1 MIRKPGL
8 ISLAITLSIF
18 GYHYRKI
25 CRLYILQMSDSHE
38 LMGKKTQ
45 RKGNIMS
52 IYLED
57 KDIEQLMAEADEII
71 QQINSD
77 FIKEMEEED
86 RLRIE
91 IYAQNLKKR
100 KSEIESRIRKEK
112 TSETGSG
119 AQGMH
124 EAIDD
129 IVKAMNGLKKYFT
142 DFDQPPLNKKPAS

>member
-1 MIRKPGL
+1 M
-8 ISLAITLSIF
+8 T
-18 GYHYRKI
+18 
-25 CRLYILQMSDSHE
+25 
-38 LMGKKTQ
+38 T
-45 RKGNIMS
+45 
-52 IYLED
+52 YLED

-86 RLRIE
+86 RLQIE
-91 IYAQNLKKR
+91 IYAQKLKKR
-100 KSEIESRIRKEK
+100 KSEIQSRINKEG

-129 IVKAMNGLKKYFT
+129 IVKAMKAL
-142 DFDQPPLNKKPAS
+142 ASYLS

>member
-1 MIRKPGL
+1 
-8 ISLAITLSIF
+8 
-18 GYHYRKI
+18 
-25 CRLYILQMSDSHE
+25 
-38 LMGKKTQ
+38 
-45 RKGNIMS
+45 MS

-71 QQINSD
+71 QQITSD

-100 KSEIESRIRKEK
+100 RSEIQEK
-112 TSETGSG
+112 IGKKAVPGVGSG
-119 AQGMH
+119 AEGMH

-129 IVKAMNGLKKYFT
+129 IVKAISGLKKYFT
-142 DFDQPPLNKKPAS
+142 DFGQPPLNKKPAS

>member
-1 MIRKPGL
+1 M
-8 ISLAITLSIF
+8 TF
-18 GYHYRKI
+18 
-25 CRLYILQMSDSHE
+25 
-38 LMGKKTQ
+38 
-45 RKGNIMS
+45 
-52 IYLED
+52 YLED

-71 QQINSD
+71 QQINAD

-100 KSEIESRIRKEK
+100 KSEIESRIRKEGK
-112 TSETGSG
+112 SETGSG

-124 EAIDD
+124 EAIED

-142 DFDQPPLNKKPAS
+142 DSGQPPLGKKPAS